1 MDGET
6 GHRLLCFGAHPDD
19 CELQASGLTALW
31 TGAGGCARFV
41 AMTDGSAGHQTL
53 AGPELARLRQAEAHA
68 GAAILGADSLV
79 LDNRDG
85 ELLPSLDNR
94 HKVIKAI
101 REFRPDLIVCH
112 RINDYHP
119 DHRYTGQTVQDACYM
134 VMVPNVLPDVPVPVR
149 EPVVIF
155 MSDRFTKPNP
165 FQADLVFDLDQVID
179 KKLASIACHASQML
193 EWLPWIGHYLGE
205 LPDGEDE
212 RRQYARDRAALACA
226 GEADRY
232 RSELVVKYGEQR
244 GRSVRYA
251 EAFEISEYGAP
262 LSEELS
268 RSLFSF

>member
-101 REFRPDLIVCH
+101 LANFAPTSLSA
-112 RINDYHP
+112 
-119 DHRYTGQTVQDACYM
+119 TGSTTTTPTTAT
-134 VMVPNVLPDVPVPVR
+134 R
-149 EPVVIF
+149 
-155 MSDRFTKPNP
+155 
-165 FQADLVFDLDQVID
+165 A
-179 KKLASIACHASQML
+179 
-193 EWLPWIGHYLGE
+193 
-205 LPDGEDE
+205 
-212 RRQYARDRAALACA
+212 RQCRTPATW
-226 GEADRY
+226 
-232 RSELVVKYGEQR
+232 
-244 GRSVRYA
+244 
-251 EAFEISEYGAP
+251 
-262 LSEELS
+262 
-268 RSLFSF
+268 